1 MSGACLLKTLG
12 YDEHS
17 DVAKTELA
25 FEVDGLVVTSDGPSV
40 WRIDVGLS
48 SWRLE
53 SKVVLN
59 DDDLKMCAHIVAR
72 MAPVGSTA
80 RLQADAHRAGTV
92 FIGLVLNFEDT
103 RIPVNLVSAD
113 IGCGLTLVPVVDRQG
128 RHLTEKPGDNKEY
141 HSYVLACIRRS
152 LKRGKIAE
160 KGLTPNEFLKQAS
173 AFYGDSEL
181 ETWLHEMTYVLDS
194 VGIDYGGD
202 VLGYIGRFCQS
213 LGSSGNHFFEVAVDK
228 HDAYYCVVHSGSRAL
243 GAMVYSAI
251 AWACRATADGY
262 EIATGA
268 LAEFYTRAYDA
279 LNKFAKLNRV
289 ICAVAVL
296 DNLGLET
303 SAHGLRDAFKKSK
316 LFAPAVAECPDDPA
330 VMELMGGLT
339 HNGLKSFVN
348 DADRTVMYVMSKG
361 AIAVSRRA
369 SSAIVALRAGEGCVA
384 FTLVDPCC
392 PWREVPTAQA
402 AALGYTPVLEANGG
416 IVFAGHGAGRTQS
429 ATQTEKQSSFQDLEE
444 FFEQHD
450 MVGNIAPGVLG
461 DNPAKAYKPSAEIL
475 QHLPLDDACTWSY
488 LRTRVAHKEGL
499 CYKRHVVEQCAAHI
513 QATDYEA
520 NRLLALVHDLNLVRG
535 AVPEDEMERRVAKR
549 DEVMGQLEAKYR
561 PHIA

>member
-1 MSGACLLKTLG
+1 MSGACLLKKLG

-25 FEVDGLVVTSDGPSV
+25 FDVDGLVVTSDGPSV

-72 MAPVGSTA
+72 MAPLGSTA

-113 IGCGLTLVPVVDRQG
+113 IGCGLTLVPVVDNQG
-128 RHLTEKPGDNKEY
+128 RHLTEKPGDNREY

-202 VLGYIGRFCQS
+202 ILGYIGRFCQS

-296 DNLGLET
+296 ENLGLET
-303 SAHGLRDAFKKSK
+303 SAHGLRDAFKQSK

-330 VMELMGGLT
+330 IMELMGGLT

-348 DADRTVMYVMSKG
+348 DEDRTVMYVMSKG

-384 FTLVDPCC
+384 FTLVD
-392 PWREVPTAQA
+392 A
-402 AALGYTPVLEANGG
+402 AALGYRPVLEANGG

-429 ATQTEKQSSFQDLEE
+429 ATQTEKQSSFQDLED

-450 MVGNIAPGVLG
+450 MVGNIAPGILG

-475 QHLPLDDACTWSY
+475 QHLPLKDACSWSM
-488 LRTRVAHKEGL
+488 LKTRVAHKEGL
-499 CYKRHVVEQCAAHI
+499 VYKRHITASCAAHI

-520 NRLLALVHDLNLVRG
+520 NPLLSLIHDLNLVRG

-549 DEVMGQLEAKYR
+549 DEVMASLENKFAGTGLV
-561 PHIA
+561 